1 MKFILIFGPPAVGKM
16 SVGRELEKLT
26 GIKLFHNHMTIELVA
41 PFFYFGTKSF
51 NRLVTLFRKE
61 IFKEVAKSDL
71 KGIIFTFV
79 WAFNLPS
86 EEKYLKKVLKVF
98 EAEKA
103 DIYFVELEA
112 DIKER
117 LKRNKTAERLEH
129 KPTKRDLKKSEYFLL
144 EDEKKIRMNS
154 NPGEIKRKNYLKI
167 NNTNLTAKKV
177 AQLIRKEFNL

>member
-26 GIKLFHNHMTIELVA
+26 GIKLFHNHMTIELVV
-41 PFFYFGTKSF
+41 PFFYFGTKPF
-51 NRLVTLFRKE
+51 NRLVNLFRKE

-86 EEKYLKKVLKVF
+86 EEKYLNKILKIF

-103 DIYFVELEA
+103 DIYFIELEA
-112 DIKER
+112 DLNER

-129 KPTKRDLKKSEYFLL
+129 KPTKRDLKKSEFFLL
-144 EDEKKIRMNS
+144 QDEEKYRMNS
-154 NPGEIKRKNYLKI
+154 IKGEIKRKNYLKI
-167 NNTNLTAKKV
+167 NNTNLDAKIV
-177 AQLIRKEFNL
+177 AELIKKKFKL